1 MLYWLLYERL
11 FPVLSPFRIFGYVTF
26 RTFAASITALL
37 VAILAGPWM
46 IRRLRAMQ
54 IGQPIRE
61 DGPETHLKKA
71 GTPTMGGLLI
81 ITAIVAPT
89 LLFAN
94 LTNPYVWVALL
105 GLLGYGA
112 IGFLDDYA
120 KIKRGRNLG
129 LTARQKMLLQIL
141 LVLVLGV
148 ILMVLERLHLYS
160 TAMNVPFVKSFRPSL
175 LITPWMRNIWTWPL
189 AFLPFF
195 AFLWLVIV
203 GCSNSVNLT
212 DGLDGLATGLMIIA
226 SGAMTVLCYISGH
239 ARFANYLDIARLPG
253 AAELTVFCAA
263 MTGACIGF
271 LWHNAHPAEVFM
283 GDVGSLALGGGLG
296 VVAVLIKQELLLP
309 FIGGVFVLETL
320 SVIIQVAS
328 FKSRGK
334 RVFLMTPI
342 HHHFEKLGWTES
354 KVIIRFWIAGLIL
367 ALFALTSLKLR

>member
-1 MLYWLLYERL
+1 MLYWLFYEKL
-11 FPVLSPFRIFGYVTF
+11 FPIYSPFRIFGYVTF

-37 VAILAGPWM
+37 VAILVGPWM

-61 DGPETHLKKA
+61 DGPETHFKKA
-71 GTPTMGGLLI
+71 GTPTMGGLLM
-81 ITAIVAPT
+81 ITAIVVPT

-94 LTNPYVWVALL
+94 LTNLYVWVALL
-105 GLLGYGA
+105 GLVGFGA

-120 KIKRGRNLG
+120 KIRRGRNLG

-141 LVLVLGV
+141 LVLVLGG
-148 ILMVLERLHLYS
+148 ILMTMERLQLYS
-160 TAMNVPFVKSFRPSL
+160 TAMNVPFFKYLRPSL
-175 LITPWMRNIWTWPL
+175 LITPLMHHLWTWPL

-195 AFLWLVIV
+195 VFLWLVIV

-212 DGLDGLATGLMIIA
+212 DGLDGLAVGLMIIA
-226 SGAMTVLCYISGH
+226 AGAMTVLCYISGH
-239 ARFANYLDIARLPG
+239 AQFANYLDIARLPG
-253 AAELTVFCAA
+253 AAEVSVFCAA

-271 LWHNAHPAEVFM
+271 LWYNAHPAEVFM
-283 GDVGSLALGGGLG
+283 GDVGSLGLGGGLG

-309 FIGGVFVLETL
+309 FIGGVYMLETL

-354 KVIIRFWIAGLIL
+354 KIIIRFWITGLVL
-367 ALFALTSLKLR
+367 ALFALTTLKLR

>member
-1 MLYWLLYERL
+1 MLYWLLYEKL
-11 FPVLSPFRIFGYVTF
+11 FRILPPFRVFGYVTV
-26 RTFAASITALL
+26 RTFLVSITALL

-46 IRRLRAMQ
+46 IRRLREMQ

-61 DGPETHLKKA
+61 DGPETHFKKA

-81 ITAIVAPT
+81 ITAIVVPT

-94 LTNPYVWVALL
+94 LANLYVWVAML
-105 GLLGYGA
+105 GLLGFGA

-120 KIKRGRNLG
+120 KIRRGRNLG

-141 LVLVLGV
+141 LVLLLGG
-148 ILMVLERLHLYS
+148 ILMTMERLQLYS
-160 TAMNVPFVKSFRPSL
+160 TAMNVPFFKSFRPGL
-175 LITPWMRNIWTWPL
+175 LIGPLMRNIWTWPL

-195 AFLWLVIV
+195 AFLWLVVV

-226 SGAMTVLCYISGH
+226 AGAMTVLCYISGH

-271 LWHNAHPAEVFM
+271 LWYNAHPAEVFM

-309 FIGGVFVLETL
+309 FIGGVFVIETL
-320 SVIIQVAS
+320 SVIIQVAC

-354 KVIIRFWIAGLIL
+354 KIIIRFWIAGLVL

>member
-1 MLYWLLYERL
+1 
-11 FPVLSPFRIFGYVTF
+11 
-26 RTFAASITALL
+26 
-37 VAILAGPWM
+37 
-46 IRRLRAMQ
+46 
-54 IGQPIRE
+54 
-61 DGPETHLKKA
+61 
-71 GTPTMGGLLI
+71 
-81 ITAIVAPT
+81 
-89 LLFAN
+89 
-94 LTNPYVWVALL
+94 
-105 GLLGYGA
+105 
-112 IGFLDDYA
+112 
-120 KIKRGRNLG
+120 
-129 LTARQKMLLQIL
+129 LQIL

-148 ILMVLERLHLYS
+148 ILMVLERLQLYS

-175 LITPWMRNIWTWPL
+175 LITPLMRNIWTWPL

-309 FIGGVFVLETL
+309 FIGGVFMLETI

>member
-1 MLYWLLYERL
+1 MLYWLLYEKL
-11 FPVLSPFRIFGYVTF
+11 FRILPPFRIFGYVTV
-26 RTFAASITALL
+26 RTFLASITALL

-46 IRRLRAMQ
+46 IRRLREMQ

-61 DGPETHLKKA
+61 DGPETHFKKA

-81 ITAIVAPT
+81 ITAIVVPT

-94 LTNPYVWVALL
+94 LANLYVWVALL
-105 GLLGYGA
+105 GLLGFGA

-120 KIKRGRNLG
+120 KIRRGRNLG

-141 LVLVLGV
+141 LVLLLGGL
-148 ILMVLERLHLYS
+148 LMTMERLQLYS
-160 TAMNVPFVKSFRPSL
+160 TAMNVPFFKSFRPGL
-175 LITPWMRNIWTWPL
+175 LIGPLMRNLWTWPL
-189 AFLPFF
+189 AFLPFL

-212 DGLDGLATGLMIIA
+212 DGLDGLAAGLMIIA
-226 SGAMTVLCYISGH
+226 AGAMTVLCYISGH

-271 LWHNAHPAEVFM
+271 LWYNAHPAEVFM

-309 FIGGVFVLETL
+309 FIGGVYVLETL
-320 SVIIQVAS
+320 SVIIQVVS

-354 KVIIRFWIAGLIL
+354 KIIIRFWIAGLVL
-367 ALFALTSLKLR
+367 ALFALTTLKLR

>member
-1 MLYWLLYERL
+1 MLYWLLYEKL
-11 FPVLSPFRIFGYVTF
+11 FRILPPFRVFGYVTV
-26 RTFAASITALL
+26 RTFLASITALL

-46 IRRLRAMQ
+46 IRRLRDMQ

-61 DGPETHLKKA
+61 DGPETHFKKA

-81 ITAIVAPT
+81 ITAIVVPT

-94 LTNPYVWVALL
+94 LTNLYVWVALL
-105 GLLGYGA
+105 GLLGFGA

-120 KIKRGRNLG
+120 KIRRGRNLG

-141 LVLVLGV
+141 LVLVLGL
-148 ILMVLERLHLYS
+148 ILMTMERLQLYS
-160 TAMNVPFVKSFRPSL
+160 TAMNVPFFKSFRPGL
-175 LITPWMRNIWTWPL
+175 LIGPLMRNLWTWPL

-195 AFLWLVIV
+195 AFLWLVVV

-212 DGLDGLATGLMIIA
+212 DGLDGLAAGLMIIA
-226 SGAMTVLCYISGH
+226 AGAMTVLCYISGH

-271 LWHNAHPAEVFM
+271 LWYNAHPAEVFM

-309 FIGGVFVLETL
+309 FIGGVFMLETL
-320 SVIIQVAS
+320 SVIIQVTS

-354 KVIIRFWIAGLIL
+354 KIIIRFWIAGLVL
-367 ALFALTSLKLR
+367 ALFALTTLKLR

>member
-1 MLYWLLYERL
+1 
-11 FPVLSPFRIFGYVTF
+11 
-26 RTFAASITALL
+26 
-37 VAILAGPWM
+37 
-46 IRRLRAMQ
+46 MQ

-61 DGPETHLKKA
+61 DGPETHFKKA

-81 ITAIVAPT
+81 ITAIVVPT

-94 LTNPYVWVALL
+94 LANLYVWVAML
-105 GLLGYGA
+105 GLLGFGA

-120 KIKRGRNLG
+120 KIRRGRNLG

-141 LVLVLGV
+141 LVLLLGG
-148 ILMVLERLHLYS
+148 ILMTMERLQLYS
-160 TAMNVPFVKSFRPSL
+160 TAMNVPFFKSFRPGL
-175 LITPWMRNIWTWPL
+175 LIGPLMRNIWTWPL

-195 AFLWLVIV
+195 AFLWLVVV

-226 SGAMTVLCYISGH
+226 AGAMTVLCYISGH

-271 LWHNAHPAEVFM
+271 LWYNAHPAEVFM

-309 FIGGVFVLETL
+309 FIGGVFVIETL
-320 SVIIQVAS
+320 SVIIQVAC

-354 KVIIRFWIAGLIL
+354 KIIIRFWIAGLVL

>member
-61 DGPETHLKKA
+61 DGPETHLKKE

-141 LVLVLGV
+141 LVLVLGGA
-148 ILMVLERLHLYS
+148 LMLLQRGSLER
-160 TAMNVPFVKSFRPSL
+160 TR
-175 LITPWMRNIWTWPL
+175 R
-189 AFLPFF
+189 
-195 AFLWLVIV
+195 
-203 GCSNSVNLT
+203 
-212 DGLDGLATGLMIIA
+212 
-226 SGAMTVLCYISGH
+226 SG
-239 ARFANYLDIARLPG
+239 
-253 AAELTVFCAA
+253 
-263 MTGACIGF
+263 
-271 LWHNAHPAEVFM
+271 
-283 GDVGSLALGGGLG
+283 
-296 VVAVLIKQELLLP
+296 
-309 FIGGVFVLETL
+309 
-320 SVIIQVAS
+320 
-328 FKSRGK
+328 
-334 RVFLMTPI
+334 
-342 HHHFEKLGWTES
+342 EKLYERARSTQRPRS
-354 KVIIRFWIAGLIL
+354 
-367 ALFALTSLKLR
+367 TC

>member
-1 MLYWLLYERL
+1 MLYWLLYEKL
-11 FPVLSPFRIFGYVTF
+11 FRILPPFRVFGYVTV
-26 RTFAASITALL
+26 RTFLASITALL

-46 IRRLRAMQ
+46 IRRLHEMQ

-61 DGPETHLKKA
+61 DGPETHFKKA

-81 ITAIVAPT
+81 ITAIVVPT

-94 LTNPYVWVALL
+94 LANLYVWVALL
-105 GLLGYGA
+105 GLLGFGA
-112 IGFLDDYA
+112 IGFLDDHA
-120 KIKRGRNLG
+120 KIRRGRNLG

-141 LVLVLGV
+141 LVLLLGG
-148 ILMVLERLHLYS
+148 ILMTMERLQLYS
-160 TAMNVPFVKSFRPSL
+160 TAMNVPFFKSFRPGL
-175 LITPWMRNIWTWPL
+175 LIGPLMRNLWTWPL

-195 AFLWLVIV
+195 AFLWLVVV

-212 DGLDGLATGLMIIA
+212 DGLDGRAVGLMIISA
-226 SGAMTVLCYISGH
+226 GAMTVLCYISGH

-271 LWHNAHPAEVFM
+271 LWYNAHPAEVFM

-309 FIGGVFVLETL
+309 FIGGVYVIETL
-320 SVIIQVAS
+320 SVIIQVGS

-354 KVIIRFWIAGLIL
+354 KIIIRFWIAGLIL
-367 ALFALTSLKLR
+367 ALFALTTLKLR

>member
-1 MLYWLLYERL
+1 MLYWLLYEKL
-11 FPVLSPFRIFGYVTF
+11 FRILPPFRVFGYVTV
-26 RTFAASITALL
+26 RTFLASITALL

-46 IRRLRAMQ
+46 IRRLHEMQ

-61 DGPETHLKKA
+61 DGPETHFKKA

-81 ITAIVAPT
+81 ITAIVVPT

-94 LTNPYVWVALL
+94 LANLYVWVALL
-105 GLLGYGA
+105 GLLGFGA
-112 IGFLDDYA
+112 IGFLDDHA
-120 KIKRGRNLG
+120 KIRRGRNLG

-141 LVLVLGV
+141 LVLLLGG
-148 ILMVLERLHLYS
+148 ILMTMERLQLYS
-160 TAMNVPFVKSFRPSL
+160 TAMNVPFFKSFRPGL
-175 LITPWMRNIWTWPL
+175 LIGPLMRNLWTWPL

-195 AFLWLVIV
+195 AFLWLVVV

-212 DGLDGLATGLMIIA
+212 DGLDGLAVGLMIISA
-226 SGAMTVLCYISGH
+226 GAMTVLCYISGH

-271 LWHNAHPAEVFM
+271 LWYNAHPAEVFM

-309 FIGGVFVLETL
+309 FIGGVYVIETL
-320 SVIIQVAS
+320 SVIIQVGS

-354 KVIIRFWIAGLIL
+354 KIIIRFWIAGLIL
-367 ALFALTSLKLR
+367 ALFALTTLKLR